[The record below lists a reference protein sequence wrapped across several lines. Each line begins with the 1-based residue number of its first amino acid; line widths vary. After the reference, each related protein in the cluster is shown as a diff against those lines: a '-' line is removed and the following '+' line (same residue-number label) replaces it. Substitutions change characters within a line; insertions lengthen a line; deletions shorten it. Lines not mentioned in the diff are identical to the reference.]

1 MEMDRNKNGRPI
13 GVSDAHCACLRL
25 RREGIPAHTAVR
37 DRIKRGHGHIV
48 GQRVMT
54 NNYCSDGQISTCS
67 RANFRET
74 YVMLGQ
80 EYRFI

>member
-1 MEMDRNKNGRPI
+1 MVPKENGRPI
-13 GVSDAHCACLRL
+13 GDSGAHCAYLRV

-37 DRIKRGHGHIV
+37 DRIKRGHGHNG

-54 NNYCSDGQISTCS
+54 NNYGPSGQISTRL

-80 EYRFI
+80 E